1 MSLHSRTGSNNSSLC
16 KMLQKLKLPTSV
28 IFLHYHHPKPHQ
40 KKQQTSTPLR
50 YFFEVLVWGK
60 WRGAS
65 IIIICHLK
73 SKLKFHNP
81 HLPKKSSSTHTLLFC
96 FRTLSCLCRLFL
108 VPEVRV
114 IRKTGPLRA
123 GKLHKNNSSSP
134 SVLTMH
140 VESTLLITTLQCNSK
155 YKLRQQQCGS
165 PTTTKKRS
173 VLNKFHTGT
182 LLYLSLFHSVLAPA
196 FTH

>member
-28 IFLHYHHPKPHQ
+28 IFLHYHHPKPH
-40 KKQQTSTPLR
+40 KKNTTNFNISEV
-50 YFFEVLVWGK
+50 FFRVVGLGEVARSVHHY
-60 WRGAS
+60 
-65 IIIICHLK
+65 HLSSQ
-73 SKLKFHNP
+73 SKLKF

-96 FRTLSCLCRLFL
+96 FRILSCLSRLFL

-114 IRKTGPLRA
+114 SCKTGPLRA

-155 YKLRQQQCGS
+155 YILRQQQCGS
-165 PTTTKKRS
+165 PTTTKKEC
-173 VLNKFHTGT
+173 FDQIPHWHA
-182 LLYLSLFHSVLAPA
+182 LYLSLSHSVMAPP